1 MSPIVVFCHLR
12 WDFVFQRPQHLLTRL
27 AKQRPIVFVEEPV
40 LDAGPAS
47 MEISSPCANV
57 TVLRPHSPV
66 GAAGF
71 HHDQMPV
78 LRTLVVDALEAM
90 KLGEYVAWFYTPMA
104 LPLLSSLAP
113 QLVVYDCMDEL
124 SAFSKA
130 PPELL
135 QREHALLAAA
145 DIVFT
150 GGPSL
155 YEAKR
160 FQHPAVY
167 CFPSAV
173 DAAHF
178 ARGRDPANAHPSLQ
192 TLSHPRVGF
201 FGVVDERF
209 DCGLLAALAK
219 ARPQWQIC
227 MVGPV
232 VKIDPATLPQ
242 GPNIHYYG
250 QQAYADLPSFLAGW
264 DVCLMPFALNEAT
277 RFISPTKTL
286 EYMAAER
293 PVVST
298 AILDVASL
306 YGDLV
311 AIAHDPAE
319 FISACDRALAE
330 LPEERKRRISLMR
343 ERVASLSWDA
353 TVSQMAELIDEALEA
368 RVSAG
373 SKLGDIAAGGER
385 LVPAVGS
392 RYAKSQ
398 PQKAV
403 VAMTNGE

>member
-27 AKQRPIVFVEEPV
+27 GEQRPVIFVEEPV
-40 LDAGPAS
+40 FDAGPAF
-47 MEISSPCANV
+47 METSSPCTNV
-57 TVLRPHSPV
+57 TVLRPHTPV
-66 GAAGF
+66 GAGGF

-78 LRTLVVDALEAM
+78 LRTLVVDALQAM
-90 KLGEYVAWFYTPMA
+90 HLGEYAVWFYTPMA
-104 LPLLSSLAP
+104 LPLLSSLTP
-113 QLVVYDCMDEL
+113 SLVIYDCMDEL
-124 SAFSKA
+124 SAFSQA

-178 ARGRDPANAHPSLQ
+178 SRGRDPANAHPSLQ
-192 TLSHPRVGF
+192 NLPHPRVGF

-232 VKIDPATLPQ
+232 VKIDPASLPQ

-330 LPEERKRRISLMR
+330 SADERARRISLMR

-353 TVSQMAELIDEALEA
+353 TVSQMAALIDEALGA
-368 RVSAG
+368 RASLREVV
-373 SKLGDIAAGGER
+373 GESD
-385 LVPAVGS
+385 AKDESMAIKGAS
-392 RYAKSQ
+392 RYVKQQSQ
-398 PQKAV
+398 DESLAL
-403 VAMTNGE
+403 TNGG